1 MKKININAGGR
12 ELPLGFD
19 LRAWVNDLEPKF
31 GSLTQMTE
39 RLNSQDK
46 PITAGI
52 DMLTIVVNAGARMD
66 GGKEKIDR
74 EWLIDNIK
82 PAEIAACIGMGQVAI
97 MASFHQENTDVDE
110 DVDEVLAEIEKK
122 ETADA

>member
-1 MKKININAGGR
+1 MERMSINVAGR

-19 LRAWVNDLEPKF
+19 LRAWVTDLEPKF
-31 GSLTQMTE
+31 GNLTQMTE

-52 DMLTIVVNAGARMD
+52 DMLAIVVNAGARMA
-66 GGKEKIDR
+66 GSKEKIDR

-82 PAEIAACIGMGQVAI
+82 PAEIAAYIGMGQVAI
-97 MASFHQENTDVDE
+97 MASFHQENTDADE